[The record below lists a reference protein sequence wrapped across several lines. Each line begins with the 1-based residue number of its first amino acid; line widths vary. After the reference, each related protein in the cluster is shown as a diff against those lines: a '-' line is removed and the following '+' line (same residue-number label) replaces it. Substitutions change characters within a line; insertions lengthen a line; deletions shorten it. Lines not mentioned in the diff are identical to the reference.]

1 MPADAD
7 LLANIPFFQPLD
19 DDEREAIAQVLEE
32 VRIPAGQTVFELGDP
47 GDALYVIRSG
57 IVEVFIKDDTGTR
70 IVLEVDGPG
79 DFFGE
84 ISLLHPGP
92 RTGTALVVH
101 EMVALRV
108 DHEDLERCLR
118 FHPDMA
124 LDILAVVGARL
135 RDINTRLSHTASRNV
150 NDQMA
155 DTRSAVQRVADW
167 IATFSG
173 SIPFLLINAG
183 LFLIWIVVNTNLV
196 PGVRAFDPFPFGLLT
211 MAVSLE
217 AIFLSIFVLISQNR
231 QAAKDRVRSDIEYD
245 VNLKAELEI
254 AHLHEKVDDMNADVL
269 AHIHALERKLDGRLD
284 PAPITSDGTIQTG
297 DGPHPGRG
305 A

>member
-1 MPADAD
+1 MPTDAA
-7 LLANIPFFQPLD
+7 LLATISFFKPLD
-19 DDEREAIAQVLEE
+19 DAERAAIAQVLEE
-32 VRIPAGQTVFELGDP
+32 VRVPAGQTVFELGDP

-57 IVEVFIKDDTGTR
+57 VVEVSIKDDTGTR

-92 RTGTALVVH
+92 RTGTALVIRDM
-101 EMVALRV
+101 EALRV

-118 FHPDMA
+118 HHPAMA
-124 LDILAVVGARL
+124 LDIMAVVGARL
-135 RDINTRLSHTASRNV
+135 RDTNTRLRHTASRNV

-155 DTRSAVQRVADW
+155 DTRSTVQRVADW
-167 IATFSG
+167 IAGFSG

-254 AHLHEKVDDMNADVL
+254 AHLHEKVDDMNADLL
-269 AHIHALERKLDGRLD
+269 AHLHALAAKIEGQRDAAPAMIETGR
-284 PAPITSDGTIQTG
+284 TEG
-297 DGPHPGRG
+297 
-305 A
+305 

>member
-1 MPADAD
+1 MPTDMD
-7 LLANIPFFQPLD
+7 LLATIPFFKPLD
-19 DDEREAIAQVLEE
+19 DAERAAIAQVLEE
-32 VRIPAGQTVFELGDP
+32 VRVPAGQTVFELGDP

-57 IVEVFIKDDTGTR
+57 IVEIFIKDDTGTR

-92 RTGTALVVH
+92 RTGTALVTRNM
-101 EMVALRV
+101 EALRV

-118 FHPDMA
+118 YHPDMA
-124 LDILAVVGARL
+124 LDILAIVGARL
-135 RDINTRLSHTASRNV
+135 RDTNTRLRHTASRNV

-155 DTRSAVQRVADW
+155 DTRSPAQRVADW

-173 SIPFLLINAG
+173 SIPFLLLNAG
-183 LFLIWIVVNTNLV
+183 IFLVWIVVNTNLV
-196 PGVRAFDPFPFGLLT
+196 PGVRVFDPFPFGLLT

-254 AHLHEKVDDMNADVL
+254 AHLHEKVDDTKADIL
-269 AHIHALERKLDGRLD
+269 AHLHALKAKLDGSHD
-284 PAPITSDGTIQTG
+284 AAPAIAESER
-297 DGPHPGRG
+297 PGG
-305 A
+305 

>member
-1 MPADAD
+1 MPADAT
-7 LLANIPFFQPLD
+7 LLATIPFFQPLN
-19 DDEREAIAQVLEE
+19 DDERAAIAQVLEE
-32 VRIPAGQTVFELGDP
+32 VRVPAGQTVFELGDP

-92 RTGTALVVH
+92 RTGTALVMQ

-118 FHPDMA
+118 YHPGMA
-124 LDILAVVGARL
+124 LDIMAVVGARL
-135 RDINTRLSHTASRNV
+135 RDINTRLSHTASRNA
-150 NDQMA
+150 NDQTA

-173 SIPFLLINAG
+173 SIPFLLINVS
-183 LFLIWIVVNTNLV
+183 LFLIWIIVNTNLV
-196 PGVRAFDPFPFGLLT
+196 PGVQAFDPFPFGLLT

-254 AHLHEKVDDMNADVL
+254 AHLHEKVDDMNADIL

-284 PAPITSDGTIQTG
+284 PAPIMSESTPQPSDGR
-297 DGPHPGRG
+297 HPGRG
-305 A
+305 T

>member
-1 MPADAD
+1 MPADTA
-7 LLANIPFFQPLD
+7 LLANIPFFQSLD
-19 DDEREAIAQVLEE
+19 DDERAAIAQVLEE
-32 VRIPAGQTVFELGDP
+32 VRVPAGQTVFELGDP

-57 IVEVFIKDDTGTR
+57 EVEVSIKDDTGTR

-92 RTGTALVVH
+92 RTGTALVIRD
-101 EMVALRV
+101 MAALRV

-118 FHPDMA
+118 HHPDMA
-124 LDILAVVGARL
+124 LDIMAVVGARL
-135 RDINTRLSHTASRNV
+135 RDTNTRLRHTASRNV
-150 NDQMA
+150 NDQMP
-155 DTRSAVQRVADW
+155 DTRSAVQRSADW
-167 IATFSG
+167 IAMYSG
-173 SIPFLLINAG
+173 SIPFLTINVAI
-183 LFLIWIVVNTNLV
+183 FFAWIIVNTNLV

-269 AHIHALERKLDGRLD
+269 AHIHALECKLDGRLD
-284 PAPITSDGTIQTG
+284 PTSMIAEDTHRDG
-297 DGPHPGRG
+297 
-305 A
+305 

>member
-1 MPADAD
+1 MPTDAA
-7 LLANIPFFQPLD
+7 LLATIPFFKPLD
-19 DDEREAIAQVLEE
+19 DAERAAIARVLEE
-32 VRIPAGQTVFELGDP
+32 VRVPAGQTVFELGDP

-57 IVEVFIKDDTGTR
+57 VVEVFIRDDTGTR

-92 RTGTALVVH
+92 RTGTALVIR
-101 EMVALRV
+101 EMEALRV

-118 FHPDMA
+118 YHPTMA
-124 LDILAVVGARL
+124 LGIMAVVGARL
-135 RDINTRLSHTASRNV
+135 RDTNTRLRHTASRNV
-150 NDQMA
+150 NDQLA
-155 DTRSAVQRVADW
+155 DTRSTVQRIADW
-167 IATFSG
+167 IAGFSG
-173 SIPFLLINAG
+173 SIPFLLINAA
-183 LFLIWIVVNTNLV
+183 LFLVWIVVNTNLV

-269 AHIHALERKLDGRLD
+269 AHLHALAAKIEGQRDL
-284 PAPITSDGTIQTG
+284 APEG
-297 DGPHPGRG
+297 
-305 A
+305 

>member
-1 MPADAD
+1 MPADAA
-7 LLANIPFFQPLD
+7 LLATIPFFRPLD
-19 DDEREAIAQVLEE
+19 DAERTAIAQVLEE
-32 VRIPAGQTVFELGDP
+32 VRVPAGQTVFELGDP

-57 IVEVFIKDDTGTR
+57 TVEIFIKDDTGTR

-92 RTGTALVVH
+92 RTGTALVTQ
-101 EMVALRV
+101 EMVAFRV

-118 FHPDMA
+118 YHPAMA
-124 LDILAVVGARL
+124 LDIMAVVGARL
-135 RDINTRLSHTASRNV
+135 RDTNTRLRHTASRNV
-150 NDQMA
+150 NDQIT
-155 DTRSAVQRVADW
+155 DTRSTAQQAADW

-173 SIPFLLINAG
+173 SIPFLAINAS
-183 LFLIWIVVNTNLV
+183 LFLVWIVVNTNLV

-245 VNLKAELEI
+245 VNLKAELEV
-254 AHLHEKVDDMNADVL
+254 AHLHEKMDDAKADIL
-269 AHIHALERKLDGRLD
+269 AHLHALEAKLPSLRDVAPAIADAERL
-284 PAPITSDGTIQTG
+284 GG
-297 DGPHPGRG
+297 
-305 A
+305 

>member
-1 MPADAD
+1 MPADAA
-7 LLANIPFFQPLD
+7 LLANIPFFQTLD
-19 DDEREAIAQVLEE
+19 DNEREAIAHVLEE
-32 VRIPAGQTVFELGDP
+32 VRIAAGHVVFELGDP
-47 GDALYVIRSG
+47 GDALYVIRTG

-70 IVLEVDGPG
+70 IVLEVDGPN

-84 ISLLHPGP
+84 ISLFHPGP
-92 RTGTALVVH
+92 RTATAVVIRDM
-101 EMVALRV
+101 EALRV
-108 DHEDLERCLR
+108 DRDDLERCLSH
-118 FHPDMA
+118 HPTMA
-124 LDILAVVGARL
+124 LDLLEVVGARL
-135 RDINTRLSHTASRNV
+135 RDTSTRLRHTASRNV
-150 NDQMA
+150 NDQMV
-155 DTRSAVQRVADW
+155 DTRSTLQRIADW
-167 IATFSG
+167 IAEFSG
-173 SIPFLLINAG
+173 SIPFLLINAS

-196 PGVRAFDPFPFGLLT
+196 PGVHAFDPFPFGLLT

-284 PAPITSDGTIQTG
+284 AVPTTVE
-297 DGPHPGRG
+297 G
-305 A
+305 ASNG